1 MTTHPTPCVSR
12 ARPGLNKLATSLVA
26 ALALL
31 GTAPAMAG
39 VVNFE
44 SLEPSSFYLGGDTLS
59 EAGYTLQAIDNHQ
72 GTSGAV
78 GVLANGLDP
87 TTCWMGGCPTNNASH
102 FYLGLADGGVTFART
117 DGGAFILKGLDY
129 GFVAPTGNQ
138 PNFSYGQLLVSGL
151 LADGSMIGTNLD
163 FPGTDTSG
171 NPLFDTAKLTG
182 VFAGSAVKSVTFR
195 ACLFDGLGSC
205 LVAQDIDDPTIYQ
218 AQFAIDNIDLAE
230 VPEPGSLALLG
241 LGMGAL
247 MLRRRRS
254 ATSTNHA

>member
-1 MTTHPTPCVSR
+1 MTTHPASCVSR
-12 ARPGLNKLATSLVA
+12 ARPGLNKLATSLAA
-26 ALALL
+26 ALTLL
-31 GTAPAMAG
+31 GSAPAMAG

-44 SLEPSSFYLGGDTLS
+44 SIEPSSFYLGGDTLT
-59 EAGYTLQAIDNHQ
+59 EAGYTLQASDNHQ

-87 TTCWMGGCPTNNASH
+87 TTCWMGGCPTNNTSH
-102 FYLGLADGGVTFART
+102 FYLGLADGGVSFART

-138 PNFSYGQLLVSGL
+138 PNYSYGQLLVSGL
-151 LADGSMIGTNLD
+151 LADGGTIGTNLD

-171 NPLFDTAKLTG
+171 NPLFDTAHLTG
-182 VFAGSAVKSVTFR
+182 VFAGFAVKRVTFR

-205 LVAQDIDDPTIYQ
+205 LVAQDIGDPTIYQ

-241 LGMGAL
+241 LGLGAL
-247 MLRRRRS
+247 MLRRRS
-254 ATSTNHA
+254 ATSTNNA